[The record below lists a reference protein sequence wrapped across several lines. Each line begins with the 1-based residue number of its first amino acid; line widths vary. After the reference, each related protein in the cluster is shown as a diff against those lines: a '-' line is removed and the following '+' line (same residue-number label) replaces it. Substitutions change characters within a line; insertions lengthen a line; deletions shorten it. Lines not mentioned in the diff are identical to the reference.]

1 MNNRTKLV
9 LVLST
14 LALSTAAFLARERGK
29 ARNRPVYDANLREAR
44 ITFEDFTA
52 TLYESGIVT
61 SVARAKSGYLLEP
74 NMLELFGDVSFR
86 TRKGDRKK
94 QYWEQLYCETATAY
108 FRSNSLAQMITSS
121 SMDHIDL
128 RGFVKIETKG
138 MTLETDSAV
147 YTQANGI
154 LQSSA
159 TTQLSGPG
167 HNLKGEGGF
176 SFDLRREELNMFGP
190 IRGGGSF
197 EMP

>member
-1 MNNRTKLV
+1 MNKRTKLV

-14 LALSTAAFLARERGK
+14 VALTTAAFLARERGK
-29 ARNRPVYDANLREAR
+29 ARNRPAYGANLREAR

-52 TLYESGIVT
+52 TRYDSGIVT
-61 SVARAKSGYLLEP
+61 SVARAKSVYLLEP
-74 NMLELFGDVSFR
+74 NILELFGDVSFR
-86 TRKGDRKK
+86 AIKGDGKK

-108 FRSNSLAQMITSS
+108 FRSNNLAQMITSS

-128 RGFVKIETKG
+128 RGFVKLETKG

-147 YTQANGI
+147 YTHANGV

-159 TTQLSGPG
+159 LTQLSGPG
-167 HNLKGEGGF
+167 HHVKGEGGF
-176 SFDLRREELNMFGP
+176 SFDLRREELNVFGP

>member
-9 LVLST
+9 LVLSA

-29 ARNRPVYDANLREAR
+29 ARNRPAYDANLREAR

-52 TLYESGIVT
+52 TRYVSGTVS

-74 NMLELFGDVSFR
+74 NMLELFGDVSLR
-86 TRKGDRKK
+86 ALKRHGKK

-128 RGFVKIETKG
+128 RGFVKLETKG
-138 MTLETDSAV
+138 MTIETDSAV
-147 YTQANGI
+147 YNPGNDI
-154 LQSSA
+154 LQSTA
-159 TTQLSGPG
+159 KTQLSGPG
-167 HNLKGEGGF
+167 HYVKGEGGF
-176 SFDLRREELNMFGP
+176 SFNLRNEELNLVGP
-190 IRGGGSF
+190 IRGGGSI
-197 EMP
+197 EVP